1 MDRREKML
9 VISRKAEEF
18 IQIGDNIVIKI
29 IKCSNGS
36 VKIGIDAPG
45 ELRVLRGELQELPK
59 SFPKPLPKRGLSLRT
74 ESKEADVMAE
84 VL

>member
-1 MDRREKML
+1 ML

-18 IQIGDNIVIKI
+18 VQIGDNIVIKI

-45 ELRVLRGELQELPK
+45 ELRVLRGELQDVPQ
-59 SFPKPLPKRGLSLRT
+59 SFPKPLSKRGLSLRT
-74 ESKEADVMAE
+74 ESKEAEVMAE